1 MRRTR
6 SYPCTLLF
14 QSQFNFSLLHF
25 EAVLGGK
32 SVEGGEWNRRI
43 LLKSLLEVCGVLCEN
58 EAVCVGHFWEISDNS
73 DIKEKVKKRK
83 LKETAFQGEQ
93 VKCDW
98 YWPLQDLL
106 CPLTLASGNW
116 GRFSIGLGSFW
127 EQDCEIRKKER
138 RNKNKNRNKIELKRI
153 SLEIQLSFHKSHTCY
168 RFCLHWR
175 WGALLWKYKSPCNI
189 LWPGAVEKK

>member
-1 MRRTR
+1 MEQAD
-6 SYPCTLLF
+6 PAEVF
-14 QSQFNFSLLHF
+14 AGSL
-25 EAVLGGK
+25 
-32 SVEGGEWNRRI
+32 RC
-43 LLKSLLEVCGVLCEN
+43 SLWKWGCLCWP
-58 EAVCVGHFWEISDNS
+58 FLR
-73 DIKEKVKKRK
+73 DIWQQRYQRKKVKKRK